1 MRKNLTESMTKH
13 SISLIAILS
22 IMACTVGAHQFF
34 SAVYVADAETITD
47 LPPPENI
54 VIADPFADITLESR
68 AVYVHDLATNE
79 TVFSRNENVRL
90 PLASIVKL
98 MTALVARSTMN
109 GSAMVTLTQ
118 DDLSLE
124 GDTGLHPGERW
135 RMEDLL
141 EMMLLVSSNDAAH
154 AIAGFVGS
162 NGQSSNDVSMA
173 RENFIQK
180 MNTFAQELG
189 FTTMEFFNET
199 GLDFEGKTRNG
210 GYGSAR
216 EVAVL
221 ISALWKNYPEVI
233 ESTAQK
239 DAHIFSQDAID
250 HGLINTNEITGRIP
264 GLIASKTGYTD
275 LTGGNLAI
283 IFDIGINHPVVAVV
297 LGSSY
302 KGRFDDMAKIVSAV
316 LAREQ

>member
-1 MRKNLTESMTKH
+1 MMKH
-13 SISLIAILS
+13 SISLIGILGA
-22 IMACTVGAHQFF
+22 MTCAVGAHQFF
-34 SAVYVADAETITD
+34 SAIYVADAETFATSPSPEINITVD
-47 LPPPENI
+47 T
-54 VIADPFADITLESR
+54 FADITLEAR
-68 AVYVHDLATNE
+68 AAYVYDLATKE
-79 TVFSRNENVRL
+79 VIFSRNEDERL
-90 PLASIVKL
+90 PLASITKL
-98 MTALVARSTMN
+98 MTALVARSGVG
-109 GSAMVTLTQ
+109 GSAVVTLTQ

-124 GDTGLHPGERW
+124 GDAGLHPGERW

-162 NGQSSNDVSMA
+162 GGQSSGNMNTA

-180 MNTFAQELG
+180 MNTSAQELG
-189 FTTMEFFNET
+189 FTTMEFSNET
-199 GLDFEGKTRNG
+199 GLDHEGKTRNG

-233 ESTAQK
+233 EITAQK

-250 HGLINTNEITGRIP
+250 HDLINTNEITGRIP

-302 KGRFDDMAKIVSAV
+302 KGRFDDMVKIVSAV
-316 LAREQ
+316 LARE